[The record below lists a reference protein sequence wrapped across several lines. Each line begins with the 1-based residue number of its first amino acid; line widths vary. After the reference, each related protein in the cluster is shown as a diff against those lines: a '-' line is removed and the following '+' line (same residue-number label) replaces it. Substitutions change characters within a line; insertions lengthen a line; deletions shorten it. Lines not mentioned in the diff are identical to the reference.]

1 MQKRAD
7 AVRNVEFGLE
17 NQALVRIVNTLTR
30 SSYMNASAQISVL
43 QIFPDQKPR
52 PVESNCFLCS
62 LVKISRRHS
71 R

>member
-43 QIFPDQKPR
+43 QIFPD
-52 PVESNCFLCS
+52 
-62 LVKISRRHS
+62 
-71 R
+71 